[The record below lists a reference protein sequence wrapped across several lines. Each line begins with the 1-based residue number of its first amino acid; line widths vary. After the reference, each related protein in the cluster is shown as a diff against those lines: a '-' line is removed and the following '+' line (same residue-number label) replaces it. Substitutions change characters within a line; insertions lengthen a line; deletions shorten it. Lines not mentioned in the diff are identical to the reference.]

1 MTLNFYACDS
11 APLLGPAIGPI
22 IGGALTQAFNWRA
35 SFWFLLIFTSL
46 CFVAFIFFKDT
57 FRRERSLTYQLVL
70 KQVLQHREEQAEAA
84 RRKSETSSFSQ
95 TSTIIADA
103 GIKVERVSI
112 PNFKEKVSG
121 IEVVRRSIDT
131 EVQEKDPLKD
141 IGLTLKDVN
150 PFPTILTLLARPNN
164 LTILFA
170 SGRCFL
176 FSITF
181 QNRFSYYEVG
191 PSPKTGLDY
200 ALTYSISYTC
210 SRTLSNDYH
219 YDSLQVGLVL
229 LTFGVGA
236 SRRIIKTQS
245 NNMTLSFSIGSI
257 CGSILG
263 GRWSDFVFRRL
274 KAKSHGEG
282 SPEVCVYP
290 IPAVLFTRFFIT
302 RCGYKVLK
310 FACYFS
316 QQASSPT
323 GG

>member
-1 MTLNFYACDS
+1 M
-11 APLLGPAIGPI
+11 
-22 IGGALTQAFNWRA
+22 
-35 SFWFLLIFTSL
+35 
-46 CFVAFIFFKDT
+46 
-57 FRRERSLTYQLVL
+57 TYQLVL

-181 QNRFSYYEVG
+181 QNRFSYYEVVL
-191 PSPKTGLDY
+191 PPKQD
-200 ALTYSISYTC
+200 LTTRSHTPFPIHAHGHCPMIIITIHCKSASSC
-210 SRTLSNDYH
+210 LR
-219 YDSLQVGLVL
+219 LVL
-229 LTFGVGA
+229 VRVVA
-236 SRRIIKTQS
+236 
-245 NNMTLSFSIGSI
+245 LSK
-257 CGSILG
+257 LN
-263 GRWSDFVFRRL
+263 
-274 KAKSHGEG
+274 
-282 SPEVCVYP
+282 P
-290 IPAVLFTRFFIT
+290 IT
-302 RCGYKVLK
+302 
-310 FACYFS
+310 
-316 QQASSPT
+316 
-323 GG
+323 